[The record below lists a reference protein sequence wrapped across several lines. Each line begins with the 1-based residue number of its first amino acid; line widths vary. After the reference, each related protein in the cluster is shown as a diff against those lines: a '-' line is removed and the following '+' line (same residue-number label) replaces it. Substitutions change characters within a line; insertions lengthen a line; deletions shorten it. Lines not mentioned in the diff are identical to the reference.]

1 MGITK
6 IRGII
11 LFMLI
16 LSPLLMGGIS
26 DKPIVVKDEVETKIK
41 IEMIDS
47 ANLQRILEDFNDR
60 VKGLEDKVVA
70 LERQITE
77 LKALQ

>member
-1 MGITK
+1 MGTAK

-11 LFMLI
+11 LFLLI

-47 ANLQRILEDFNDR
+47 AHLQRILEDFNDR
-60 VKGLEDKVVA
+60 IKGLEDKVVA

-77 LKALQ
+77 LKTLQ